1 MRKKI
6 NLDDIVVYNQ
16 KKRRTRR
23 DIDEV
28 AKKTDEQH
36 ADVNQLTDKDGL
48 DRSYSADND
57 LSIIDNTVSIARTH
71 M

>member
-28 AKKTDEQH
+28 AKKIDEH
-36 ADVNQLTDKDGL
+36 RAEVNQLKDTYGL
-48 DRSYSADND
+48 GKSYSADNNYQ
-57 LSIIDNTVSIARTH
+57 LLLTPFT
-71 M
+71 